1 MNSNSNSARFDLIVV
16 GGGAAGF
23 FTAICFAEK
32 NPGTAVL
39 ILESSQEV
47 LGKVRVSGGGRCN
60 VTHHCFEPSAL
71 IQHYPRGQKELRGP
85 FSRFGPAETIQ
96 WFESHGVPLKTEE
109 DGRMFPR
116 ANTSEAVINLF
127 VQCCR
132 DHNIQIHC
140 GERVELFRPESVGW
154 FVKSSRATYLTNSL
168 MVATGS
174 DRRTWDLMSSL
185 GHHMIAPVASLY
197 TFNISEKALQEL
209 SGISVIKAKVR
220 ISQTNDQAEGPLLI
234 THWGLSGPAILKL
247 SAWAARELM
256 ELAYKFDIDINWIAL
271 PQEHALEQMQNIR
284 HQHPSKLVLN
294 TPLFSLPQRLWQM
307 LLLRS
312 GMKEESDWQSMS
324 ASNLRQLASVLCQD
338 HYEVNGKS
346 TYKQEFVTAGGVDL
360 KEINFKRFESRLHPG
375 LFLAGEILNIDALTG
390 GFNFQAAWTGAW
402 IAAEAMSE
410 DIQAKGE
417 GL

>member
-1 MNSNSNSARFDLIVV
+1 
-16 GGGAAGF
+16 
-23 FTAICFAEK
+23 
-32 NPGTAVL
+32 
-39 ILESSQEV
+39 
-47 LGKVRVSGGGRCN
+47 
-60 VTHHCFEPSAL
+60 
-71 IQHYPRGQKELRGP
+71 
-85 FSRFGPAETIQ
+85 
-96 WFESHGVPLKTEE
+96 
-109 DGRMFPR
+109 
-116 ANTSEAVINLF
+116 
-127 VQCCR
+127 
-132 DHNIQIHC
+132 
-140 GERVELFRPESVGW
+140 
-154 FVKSSRATYLTNSL
+154 

-174 DRRTWDLMSSL
+174 DRRTWDLMASM

-209 SGISVIKAKVR
+209 TGISVMKAKVR

-410 DIQAKGE
+410 DIQTKG
-417 GL
+417 

>member
-1 MNSNSNSARFDLIVV
+1 MNSNSNSAQFDLIVI

-32 NPGTAVL
+32 NPGAAVL
-39 ILESSQEV
+39 ILESSNDV

-116 ANTSEAVINLF
+116 ANTSEAVIKLF
-127 VQCCR
+127 KQCCR

-140 GERVELFRPESVGW
+140 SERVELFRPEDIGW
-154 FVKSSRATYLTNSL
+154 FVKSSRAAYLSNAL

-174 DRRTWDLMSSL
+174 DRRTWDILVSM

-197 TFNISEKALQEL
+197 TFNISEKALHEL
-209 SGISVIKAKVR
+209 SGISVMKAKVSIR
-220 ISQTNDQAEGPLLI
+220 HTNYQAEGPLLI
-234 THWGLSGPAILKL
+234 THWGLSGPVILKL

-271 PQEHALEQMQNIR
+271 SLEHALEQMQNIR
-284 HQHPSKLVLN
+284 QQHSSKLVLN
-294 TPLFSLPQRLWQM
+294 TPLFSLPQRLWRM
-307 LLLRS
+307 LLWRS
-312 GMKEESDWQSMS
+312 GMNEESNWQSMS

-338 HYEVNGKS
+338 HYKVNGKS

-410 DIQAKGE
+410 DLITKG
-417 GL
+417 